1 MTVVA
6 DTSALVSLGC
16 SNDPIIIDT
25 LCSEYE
31 LCIPEVVVAELEDV
45 AAYDDEHAQAA
56 RRVLQRSDGIETE
69 RVSLDSEF
77 PLDDGENAAVSL
89 ANDYDAGILLCDEFD
104 KLGLI
109 HASLDDVKLV
119 TTPKF
124 LLVLEEKDLLS
135 SSEVAA
141 LLDEISDVRS
151 WGGNSY
157 VERVRDRL

>member
-16 SNDPIIIDT
+16 SNDPLVIDI
-25 LCSEYE
+25 LQSEYE
-31 LCIPEVVVAELEDV
+31 LCVAGIVVAELEDV
-45 AAYDDEHAQAA
+45 AAYDDEHGQAA
-56 RRVLQRSDGIETE
+56 RRILERSDNIETE

-77 PLDDGENAAVSL
+77 SLDDGENAAVTL
-89 ANDYDAGILLCDEFD
+89 ANEQDARVLLCDEFD

-135 SSEVAA
+135 SSEVAS
-141 LLDEISDVRS
+141 LLTEISEIRS

-157 VERVRDRL
+157 VERVHERL

>member
-1 MTVVA
+1 M
-6 DTSALVSLGC
+6 
-16 SNDPIIIDT
+16 
-25 LCSEYE
+25 
-31 LCIPEVVVAELEDV
+31 
-45 AAYDDEHAQAA
+45 
-56 RRVLQRSDGIETE
+56 
-69 RVSLDSEF
+69 
-77 PLDDGENAAVSL
+77 
-89 ANDYDAGILLCDEFD
+89 LLCDEFD